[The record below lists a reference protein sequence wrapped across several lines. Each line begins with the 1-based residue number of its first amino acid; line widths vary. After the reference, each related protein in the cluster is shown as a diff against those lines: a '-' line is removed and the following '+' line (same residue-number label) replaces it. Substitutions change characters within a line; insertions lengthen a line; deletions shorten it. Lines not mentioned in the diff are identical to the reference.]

1 MGSQRSSRGNLFR
14 KYLVLI
20 MALVGGALLASSALH
35 LYRSYQES
43 QASLL
48 RFQREKALTAASKI
62 EEFITEIQRQIRLT
76 GQSPWVAGA
85 GDLKEQS
92 FEYRKLFR
100 QAPAVT
106 EVGYIDAT
114 GKERLR
120 VSRLAMDVTERQAD
134 HSRDPSFREAK
145 AGRTFFSSVYFRKE
159 SEPYMTIAMSAGGA
173 DAGVMVAEV
182 NLKFIWDAISQ
193 IRVGRAGYAYVVDS
207 HGELIAH
214 PDISLVLKK
223 THLSSLAQVQGAR
236 ASGSQR
242 DEGGTVMVARDLQ
255 GARVLTA
262 SAGIAPLG
270 WWVFVEQPLKEAFE
284 PLYGSLLQSALLVA
298 VCLALSAVGCLF
310 LARRMVTPIQALQ
323 AGAARIGAG
332 DLTHRIQVRTD
343 DELEALADEFNQTAA
358 RLQESYEGLERKV
371 DERTRELSESLE
383 QQTATSE
390 VLKAISRSTFDLQ
403 PVLNTLIENATR
415 ICGAARGVL
424 LRVHGETYR
433 VAAAYGTTAEYKAL
447 VERTLFPSDRGTAT
461 GRAILERRA
470 VQIPDVIAD
479 PGFTFTEG
487 QRLEGYRTLLAVPL
501 FKEGVPIG
509 AIAIWRL
516 EVRPFTDKQIE
527 LLQTFADQAVIA
539 IENVRLFQELQARNR
554 DLSEALERQTATSEI
569 LRVISSSPTDIQP
582 VLNAVAESA
591 ARLCEAA
598 DAAVLRVEGE
608 SLRVAAHCGQVP
620 LSSDS
625 LPVNRGSVTGRA
637 VVDRQVIHV
646 HDLWAESAAE
656 FPNGKAIGPLSRTVL
671 AAPLLRE
678 DVPIGAIIIRR
689 MEVRPFS
696 QKHIDLLRTFADQ
709 AVIAIENVRLFQ
721 ELQARNRDLSEAL
734 ERQTTTSEVLKVIS
748 RSTFDL
754 QPVLD
759 TLLENAARLCGA
771 QRGQINRLDGD
782 VYRLAAAY
790 NIPPEFKS
798 YLAQHPMRPGRG
810 TVTGRAALERRT
822 VQIPDVLAD
831 AEYEYGEGQRLGG
844 YRTLV
849 AVPMLRE
856 GIPIGLI
863 VLWKEQVQAFTPRQ
877 IELVETFADQAV
889 IAIENVRLFQ
899 ELQARTG
906 ELARS
911 VEELKGLGEVG
922 QAVSSTLDLQTVLT
936 TIVARAV
943 QLSGTSSGVIY
954 EYDEAAG
961 EFRLTATHGWDE
973 EMIEARQAA
982 PIRLGEGAIGQA
994 AATRAPVQV
1003 PDILD
1008 ERAPMLPMAREML
1021 AQRGCRSLLAIPLLR
1036 EQRIVGG
1043 LTVLRREAGNFAP
1056 EVVNLLQTFATQS
1069 VLAIQNARLF
1079 REIEEKG
1086 RQIEVASR
1094 HKSQFLANMSHEL
1107 RTPLNAVL
1115 GYTKLILNNIYGQV
1129 PEKIRDVLVRVEQSG
1144 RHLLGLINDVLDLS
1158 KMEAGQLTLSL
1169 EDYSMKHVV
1178 QTAFSAMEPLAAE
1191 KKLALKVT
1199 MPPDLPLAKGDP
1211 RRVTQVL
1218 LNLVGNAIKFTE
1230 AGEVRVEVTASGAKF
1245 TAAVADTGPGISPAD
1260 QGRIF
1265 EEFQQVDSSSTR
1277 KKGGTGLGLSIARGF
1292 VEAHRGTIRAVNREG
1307 GGLLFVIRIPMERT
1321 AVPQSA

>member
-1 MGSQRSSRGNLFR
+1 MDPLRSSRGNLFR

-106 EVGYIDAT
+106 EVGYVDAS

-134 HSRDPSFREAK
+134 HSREASFLEAK
-145 AGRTFFSSVYFRKE
+145 AGKTYFSSVYFRKE

-193 IRVGRAGYAYVVDS
+193 IKIGKAGHAYVVDS

-223 THLSSLAQVQGAR
+223 TDLSSLAQVQGAR
-236 ASGSQR
+236 ASRSQR
-242 DEGGTVMVARDLQ
+242 DEGGPVMVARDLQ

-284 PLYGSLLQSALLVA
+284 PLYGSLLQSAVLVA

-332 DLTHRIQVRTD
+332 DLAHRIQVRTD
-343 DELEALADEFNQTAA
+343 DELEALAEEFNRTAA
-358 RLQESYEGLERKV
+358 QLQESYAGLEQKV
-371 DERTRELSESLE
+371 EERTRELSES
-383 QQTATSE
+383 
-390 VLKAISRSTFDLQ
+390 
-403 PVLNTLIENATR
+403 
-415 ICGAARGVL
+415 
-424 LRVHGETYR
+424 
-433 VAAAYGTTAEYKAL
+433 
-447 VERTLFPSDRGTAT
+447 
-461 GRAILERRA
+461 
-470 VQIPDVIAD
+470 
-479 PGFTFTEG
+479 
-487 QRLEGYRTLLAVPL
+487 
-501 FKEGVPIG
+501 
-509 AIAIWRL
+509 
-516 EVRPFTDKQIE
+516 
-527 LLQTFADQAVIA
+527 
-539 IENVRLFQELQARNR
+539 
-554 DLSEALERQTATSEI
+554 LERQTATSEI

-598 DAAVLRVEGE
+598 DAAVLRVEGD
-608 SLRVAAHCGQVP
+608 SLRVAAHYGQVP
-620 LSSDS
+620 LSSDR
-625 LPVNRGSVTGRA
+625 LPVNRGSATGRA
-637 VVDRQVIHV
+637 VVDRQVIHL
-646 HDLWAESAAE
+646 HDLWAESEAE
-656 FPNGKAIGPLSRTVL
+656 FPEGKTIGPLSRTVL

-678 DVPIGAIIIRR
+678 DVPIGALIIRR
-689 MEVRPFS
+689 MEVRPFL
-696 QKHIDLLRTFADQ
+696 QKHIELLRTFADQ

-721 ELQARNRDLSEAL
+721 ELQARNRDLSESL
-734 ERQTTTSEVLKVIS
+734 EQQTATSEVLKVIS
-748 RSTFDL
+748 RSAFDL
-754 QPVLD
+754 HPVLS
-759 TLLENAARLCGA
+759 TLVENAVKLCGA
-771 QRGQINRLDGD
+771 EKGLIFRLEGEL
-782 VYRLAAAY
+782 YRLAA
-790 NIPPEFKS
+790 S
-798 YLAQHPMRPGRG
+798 YGASSEWKDFLERHPIAAGRG
-810 TVTGRAALERRT
+810 TLVGRTALERRA
-822 VQIPDVLAD
+822 VHIHDVLAD
-831 AEYEYGEGQRLGG
+831 HEYRWPESQKLGG
-844 YRTLV
+844 FRTILG
-849 AVPMLRE
+849 VPMLRE
-856 GIPIGLI
+856 GAPIGVMAI
-863 VLWKEQVQAFTPRQ
+863 WRDEVRPFTQRQ
-877 IELVETFADQAV
+877 IELVTTFADQAV

-961 EFRLTATHGWDE
+961 EFRLTATHGWDV

-982 PIRLGEGAIGQA
+982 PIRHGEGAIGKA

-1043 LTVLRREAGNFAP
+1043 LTVLRREVGSFAP

-1079 REIEEKG
+1079 REIEEKS
-1086 RQIEVASR
+1086 RQVEEASR

-1115 GYTKLILNNIYGQV
+1115 GYTKLILSNIYGQV

-1169 EDYSMKHVV
+1169 EDYSMKHVI

-1191 KKLALKVT
+1191 KKLALKVAL
-1199 MPPDLPLAKGDP
+1199 PPDLPLARGDP

-1218 LNLVGNAIKFTE
+1218 LNLMGNAIKFTE
-1230 AGEVRVEVTASGAKF
+1230 AGEVRVEVTVSGANF

-1277 KKGGTGLGLSIARGF
+1277 KKGGTGLGLSIAKRI
-1292 VEAHRGTIRAVNREG
+1292 VELHGGRIWVESKPGEGSTFWFTLPIRA
-1307 GGLLFVIRIPMERT
+1307 ERKEAT
-1321 AVPQSA
+1321 